1 MNLILAII
9 QPTKLGAVKEALVK
23 LGIQG
28 MTVTGAKGFGR
39 QKGRPM
45 AFLGLLNMEG
55 KPFTVDFVPKVRIEI
70 VVNDE
75 MTDAVVDTIVRTART
90 DTVGDGKLF
99 VIPVSRAVRSKNLLL
114 SARHFPNPRGSS
126 LFFLLVEPF
135 SARLLCPCPISSLL
149 KTKYQTSDLLFCCD
163 RG

>member
-9 QPTKLGAVKEALVK
+9 QPNKLDAVKEALVK

-39 QKGRPM
+39 QKGRPL

-55 KPFTVDFVPKVRIEI
+55 KPFTVDFVPKIRIEI
-70 VVNDE
+70 VVNDDL
-75 MTDAVVDTIVRTART
+75 TDAVVDTIVKTART

-99 VIPVSRAVRSKNLLL
+99 VIPVSRAIRIRTSEENEAALTIEEPATL
-114 SARHFPNPRGSS
+114 SEQMP
-126 LFFLLVEPF
+126 
-135 SARLLCPCPISSLL
+135 
-149 KTKYQTSDLLFCCD
+149 
-163 RG
+163 

>member
-1 MNLILAII
+1 MTSNIYPLIPVIMNLIIAIL
-9 QPTKLGAVKEALVK
+9 QPNKLDAVKEALVK

-39 QKGRPM
+39 QKGRPL

-70 VVNDE
+70 VVNDDL
-75 MTDAVVDTIVRTART
+75 TDAVVDTIVKTART

-99 VIPVSRAVRSKNLLL
+99 VIPVSRAIRIRTSEENEAALTIEEPATVSER
-114 SARHFPNPRGSS
+114 FP
-126 LFFLLVEPF
+126 
-135 SARLLCPCPISSLL
+135 
-149 KTKYQTSDLLFCCD
+149 
-163 RG
+163 